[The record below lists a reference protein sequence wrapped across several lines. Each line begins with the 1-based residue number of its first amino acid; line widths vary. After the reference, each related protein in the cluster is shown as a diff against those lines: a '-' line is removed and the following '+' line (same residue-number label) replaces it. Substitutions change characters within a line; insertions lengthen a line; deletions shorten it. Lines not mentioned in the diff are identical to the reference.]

1 LATSLTQ
8 DEYLVLQHLLSG
20 KSSEEIGATLD
31 LPLQMVRTCVHTLIT
46 WVLDEVEPNQG
57 RPARPSVRMPNAASV
72 DMEKSTASPPFA
84 QTARTQGAQQPAPE
98 PHRVPGVRPPR
109 HVGATRERRLSR
121 TVGAGVVGAMTVH
134 VVEIDDGL
142 LVDGELDMDAADDF
156 LEIAEARVDGAREV
170 VLDIADLGFIDSA
183 GVRAILQL
191 AATSCPN
198 GMVLHRPR
206 EGVQRVLD
214 IRKIEEVSGI
224 RVQRRHV

>member
-20 KSSEEIGATLD
+20 ESSEEIAAILD

-57 RPARPSVRMPNAASV
+57 RPARRSVGMPNAVSV

-84 QTARTQGAQQPAPE
+84 QTMPTQGAQQPAPE
-98 PHRVPGVRPPR
+98 PHRVPGERPPR

-121 TVGAGVVGAMTVH
+121 TVGAGVGAMTVH

-156 LEIAEARVDGAREV
+156 LEIAEAKVDGAREV

-214 IRKIEEVSGI
+214 IRKIEEVPGI
-224 RVQRRHV
+224 RVQRRDV

>member
-1 LATSLTQ
+1 LATSLTH

-20 KSSEEIGATLD
+20 KGSEEIGAILD

-57 RPARPSVRMPNAASV
+57 RPARPSVGMPNAASV
-72 DMEKSTASPPFA
+72 DMEKSTAGPPFA
-84 QTARTQGAQQPAPE
+84 QTTRTQGAQQPAPE
-98 PHRVPGVRPPR
+98 PHREPGVRPPR
-109 HVGATRERRLSR
+109 HVGVARERRLSR
-121 TVGAGVVGAMTVH
+121 RVGAMTVH

-156 LEIAEARVDGAREV
+156 LEIAEARVDGTSEV

-183 GVRAILQL
+183 GVRAILHL

-198 GMVLHRPR
+198 GIVLHRPR
-206 EGVQRVLD
+206 EGVQRLLD
-214 IRKIEEVSGI
+214 IRKIEEVPGI
-224 RVQRRHV
+224 RVQRRDT

>member
-1 LATSLTQ
+1 MATSLTH
-8 DEYLVLQHLLSG
+8 DEYLVLEHLFSG
-20 KSSEEIGATLD
+20 KSSEEIAAILD
-31 LPLQMVRTCVHTLIT
+31 LPLHVVRTCVHTLIT

-57 RPARPSVRMPNAASV
+57 RPARPSVGMPNAASV
-72 DMEKSTASPPFA
+72 DTEKSTASPPFA
-84 QTARTQGAQQPAPE
+84 HTTRTQGAREPVPE

-121 TVGAGVVGAMTVH
+121 TVGAGVGTMTVH

-156 LEIAEARVDGAREV
+156 LEIAEARVDGTREV
-170 VLDIADLGFIDSA
+170 VLDIADLGFIDSS
-183 GVRAILQL
+183 GVSAILQL

-198 GMVLHRPR
+198 GMVLRRPR

-214 IRKIEEVSGI
+214 IRKIEEVPGI
-224 RVQRRHV
+224 RVQRRDA

>member
-1 LATSLTQ
+1 MATSLTR
-8 DEYLVLQHLLSG
+8 DEHLVLQHLLSG
-20 KSSEEIGATLD
+20 KDSEEIAAILD

-46 WVLDEVEPNQG
+46 WVLDEVEPNRG
-57 RPARPSVRMPNAASV
+57 RPARPSVGMPNAASV

-84 QTARTQGAQQPAPE
+84 QTTRTQGAQQPAPE
-98 PHRVPGVRPPR
+98 PHRVPGGRPPR

-214 IRKIEEVSGI
+214 IRKIEEVPGI

>member
-1 LATSLTQ
+1 MATVTQ

-20 KSSEEIGATLD
+20 KTSEEIAAILD
-31 LPLQMVRTCVHTLIT
+31 LPLQTVRTCVHTLVT
-46 WVLDEVEPNQG
+46 WVLDKVEPNQG
-57 RPARPSVRMPNAASV
+57 RPARPFVRMPNPASV
-72 DMEKSTASPPFA
+72 VMEKSTASRPSA
-84 QTARTQGAQQPAPE
+84 QTTRTLGARQSAAQ
-98 PHRVPGVRPPR
+98 PHRVPRVTSHR
-109 HVGATRERRLSR
+109 HVGATRRLSR
-121 TVGAGVVGAMTVH
+121 TVGAGVGVMTIQ

-156 LEIAEARVDGAREV
+156 LEIAEASLDGTREV

-198 GMVLHRPR
+198 GMVLRRPR

-214 IRKIEEVSGI
+214 IRKIEEVPGI
-224 RVQRRHV
+224 RVQRRDA

>member
-1 LATSLTQ
+1 LATSLTR
-8 DEYLVLQHLLSG
+8 DEHLVLQHLLSG
-20 KSSEEIGATLD
+20 KDSEEIAAILD

-46 WVLDEVEPNQG
+46 WVLDEMEPNQG
-57 RPARPSVRMPNAASV
+57 RPAPPSVGMPNAASV

-84 QTARTQGAQQPAPE
+84 QTTRTQGAQQPAPE
-98 PHRVPGVRPPR
+98 PHRVPGGRPPR

-121 TVGAGVVGAMTVH
+121 SAGAGVGAMTVH

-142 LVDGELDMDAADDF
+142 LVDGELDMDATDDF
-156 LEIAEARVDGAREV
+156 LEIAEARVDGTREV

-214 IRKIEEVSGI
+214 IRKIEEVPGI
-224 RVQRRHV
+224 RVQRHDA

>member
-1 LATSLTQ
+1 LATSLTR
-8 DEYLVLQHLLSG
+8 DEHLVLQHLLSG
-20 KSSEEIGATLD
+20 KDSEEIAAILD

-46 WVLDEVEPNQG
+46 WVLDEMEPNQG
-57 RPARPSVRMPNAASV
+57 RPAPPSVGMPNAASV

-84 QTARTQGAQQPAPE
+84 QTTRTQGAQQPAPE
-98 PHRVPGVRPPR
+98 PHRVPGGRPPR

-121 TVGAGVVGAMTVH
+121 SVGAGVGAMTVH

-142 LVDGELDMDAADDF
+142 LVDGELDMDATDDF

-170 VLDIADLGFIDSA
+170 ALDIADLGFIDYA

-214 IRKIEEVSGI
+214 IRKIEEVPGI
-224 RVQRRHV
+224 RVQRHDA